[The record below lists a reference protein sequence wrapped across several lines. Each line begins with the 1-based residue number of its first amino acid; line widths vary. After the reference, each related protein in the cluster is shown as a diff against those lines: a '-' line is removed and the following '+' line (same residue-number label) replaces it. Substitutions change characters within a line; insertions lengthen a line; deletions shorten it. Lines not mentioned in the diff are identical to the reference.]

1 MFPKKKGD
9 IMNNQFNEIQFLL
22 RNKAELQARLNLIP
36 YEGTVEIKGIDG
48 KKYLYIRKRIANKVK
63 SIYVGAYSEELYTV
77 LLKQVK
83 DAKDI
88 KKKIREIE
96 KELARLNYGQT
107 DLSNEVIINLDFARA
122 NMKSLIYD
130 QAILEGISTTFP
142 DTELIID
149 NGKVNN
155 MSSED
160 VMKIINLKHAWEFV
174 LDKDVISSPTN
185 YYISQYIA
193 KLINEGFYYEGGR
206 IRQVPVN
213 IGGSTYK
220 PPLPIENVVK
230 DKISEII
237 NSNIDDID
245 KAIELTLFVM
255 KTQVFI
261 DGNKRTAIIFANH
274 YLISKGKGLL
284 VVPYELVPEFKK
296 LLISYYED
304 ADNESI
310 KKFLK
315 DNCWRKI
322 N

>member
-1 MFPKKKGD
+1 MK
-9 IMNNQFNEIQFLL
+9 NNFNQIQFLL

-36 YEGTVEIKGIDG
+36 YEGTVEIKSIDD
-48 KKYLYIRKRIANKVK
+48 KKYLYVRKRIANKVK
-63 SIYVGAYSEELYTV
+63 SIYVGVYSEELYIV
-77 LLKQVK
+77 LLRQVK

-96 KELARLNYGQT
+96 KELAKLNYNQEELT
-107 DLSNEVIINLDFARA
+107 NEVILNLDFARA

-142 DTELIID
+142 DTEAIID

-155 MSSED
+155 MSAED
-160 VMKIINLKHAWEFV
+160 VMKIINLKHAWEFI
-174 LDKDVISSPTN
+174 LDKDVILSPTN
-185 YYISQYIA
+185 YYVSQYIA
-193 KLINEGFYYEGGR
+193 KLINEGFYFEGGR
-206 IRQVPVN
+206 IRQIPVN

-220 PPLPIENVVK
+220 PPLPIENVVREK
-230 DKISEII
+230 MNIII
-237 NSNIDDID
+237 NSTSDDID

-284 VVPYELVPEFKK
+284 AVPFELVPEFKK
-296 LLISYYED
+296 LLIAYYED
-304 ADNESI
+304 YDTESI
-310 KKFLK
+310 KLFLK
-315 DNCWRKI
+315 EKCWRKL
-322 N
+322 NN

>member
-1 MFPKKKGD
+1 
-9 IMNNQFNEIQFLL
+9 MNNQFNEIQFLL

-36 YEGTVEIKGIDG
+36 YEGTVEIKEIDG

-63 SIYVGAYSEELYTV
+63 SIYVGVYSEELYTV

-88 KKKIREIE
+88 KKKIRKIE

-142 DTELIID
+142 DTEQIID

-155 MSSED
+155 MSTED
-160 VMKIINLKHAWEFV
+160 VMKIINLKHAWEFI

-304 ADNESI
+304 YDNESI

-322 N
+322 I

>member
-1 MFPKKKGD
+1 
-9 IMNNQFNEIQFLL
+9 MNNQFNEIQFLL

-36 YEGTVEIKGIDG
+36 YEGTVETKEIDG
-48 KKYLYIRKRIANKVK
+48 KKYLYIRKRMANKVK
-63 SIYVGAYSEELYTV
+63 SIYVGVYSEELYTV

-107 DLSNEVIINLDFARA
+107 ELSNEVIINLDFARA

-142 DTELIID
+142 DTEVIID

-155 MSSED
+155 MSTED
-160 VMKIINLKHAWEFV
+160 VMKIINLKHAWEFI

-193 KLINEGFYYEGGR
+193 KLINEGFYFEGGR

-230 DKISEII
+230 DRIYEII

-304 ADNESI
+304 YDNESI

>member
-1 MFPKKKGD
+1 
-9 IMNNQFNEIQFLL
+9 MNNQFNEIQFLL

-36 YEGTVEIKGIDG
+36 YEGTVEIKEIDG

-63 SIYVGAYSEELYTV
+63 SIYVGVYSEELYTV

-96 KELARLNYGQT
+96 KDLAKLNYGQT
-107 DLSNEVIINLDFARA
+107 ELSNEVIINLDFARA

-142 DTELIID
+142 DTEVIID

-155 MSSED
+155 MSTED
-160 VMKIINLKHAWEFV
+160 VMKIINLKHAWEFI

-193 KLINEGFYYEGGR
+193 KLINEGFYFEGGR

-230 DKISEII
+230 EKINEIV
-237 NSNIDDID
+237 NSNLDDID

-304 ADNESI
+304 YDNESI

>member
-1 MFPKKKGD
+1 MD
-9 IMNNQFNEIQFLL
+9 NNFNQIQFLL

-36 YEGTVEIKGIDG
+36 YEGTVEIKSIVD
-48 KKYLYIRKRIANKVK
+48 KKYLYVRKRIANKVK
-63 SIYVGAYSEELYTV
+63 SIYVGVYSEELYIV
-77 LLKQVK
+77 LLRQVK

-96 KELARLNYGQT
+96 KELAKLNYNQEELT
-107 DLSNEVIINLDFARA
+107 NEVILNLDFARA

-142 DTELIID
+142 DTEAIID

-155 MSSED
+155 MSAED
-160 VMKIINLKHAWEFV
+160 VMKIINLKHAWEFI
-174 LDKDVISSPTN
+174 LDKDVILSPTN
-185 YYISQYIA
+185 YYVSQYIA
-193 KLINEGFYYEGGR
+193 KLINEGFYFEGGR
-206 IRQVPVN
+206 IRQIPVN

-220 PPLPIENVVK
+220 PPLPIENVVRE
-230 DKISEII
+230 KINTII
-237 NSNIDDID
+237 NSTLDDID

-284 VVPYELVPEFKK
+284 AVPFELVPEFKK
-296 LLISYYED
+296 LLIAYYED
-304 ADNESI
+304 YDTESI
-310 KKFLK
+310 KLFLK
-315 DNCWRKI
+315 EKCWRKL
-322 N
+322 NN

>member
-1 MFPKKKGD
+1 
-9 IMNNQFNEIQFLL
+9 MNNQFNEIQFLL

-36 YEGTVEIKGIDG
+36 YEGTVEIKEIDG
-48 KKYLYIRKRIANKVK
+48 KKYLYIRKRIVNKVK
-63 SIYVGAYSEELYTV
+63 SIYVGVYSEELYTV

-160 VMKIINLKHAWEFV
+160 VMKIINLKHAWEFI

-284 VVPYELVPEFKK
+284 VVPYELVAEFKK

-304 ADNESI
+304 YDNESI

>member
-1 MFPKKKGD
+1 
-9 IMNNQFNEIQFLL
+9 MNNQFNEIQFLL

-36 YEGTVEIKGIDG
+36 YEGTVEIKEIDG
-48 KKYLYIRKRIANKVK
+48 KKYLYIRKRIVNKVK

-160 VMKIINLKHAWEFV
+160 VMKIINLKHAWEFI

>member
-1 MFPKKKGD
+1 
-9 IMNNQFNEIQFLL
+9 MNNQFNEIQFLL

-36 YEGTVEIKGIDG
+36 YEGTVEIKEIDG
-48 KKYLYIRKRIANKVK
+48 KKYLYIRKRIVNKVK

-96 KELARLNYGQT
+96 KELARLNYGQI

-160 VMKIINLKHAWEFV
+160 VMKIINLKHAWEFI

-304 ADNESI
+304 YDNESI

>member
-1 MFPKKKGD
+1 
-9 IMNNQFNEIQFLL
+9 MNNNFKEIQFLL

-36 YEGTVEIKGIDG
+36 YEGTVEIKSIDD
-48 KKYLYIRKRIANKVK
+48 KKYLYVRKRIADKVK
-63 SIYVGAYSEELYTV
+63 SIYVGVYSEELYTV
-77 LLKQVK
+77 LLRQVK

-96 KELARLNYGQT
+96 KELAKLNYNQEE
-107 DLSNEVIINLDFARA
+107 LSNEIILNLDFARA

-142 DTELIID
+142 DTEAIID

-155 MSSED
+155 MSTED
-160 VMKIINLKHAWEFV
+160 VMKIINLKHAWEFI
-174 LDKDVISSPTN
+174 LDKDVILSPTN
-185 YYISQYIA
+185 YYVSQYIA
-193 KLINEGFYYEGGR
+193 KLINEGFYFEGGR
-206 IRQVPVN
+206 IRQIPVN

-220 PPLPIENVVK
+220 PPLPIENVVRE
-230 DKISEII
+230 KISNII
-237 NSNIDDID
+237 NSTTEDID
-245 KAIELTLFVM
+245 KAIDLTLFVM

-284 VVPYELVPEFKK
+284 AVPFELVPEFKK

-304 ADNESI
+304 YDTESI
-310 KKFLK
+310 KLFLK
-315 DNCWRKI
+315 EKCWRKL
-322 N
+322 NN

>member
-1 MFPKKKGD
+1 
-9 IMNNQFNEIQFLL
+9 MNNQFNEIQFLL

-36 YEGTVEIKGIDG
+36 YEGTVEIKEIDG
-48 KKYLYIRKRIANKVK
+48 KKYLYTRKRIANKVK
-63 SIYVGAYSEELYTV
+63 SIYVGVYSEELYTV

-96 KELARLNYGQT
+96 KDLAKLNYGQT

-155 MSSED
+155 MSTED
-160 VMKIINLKHAWEFV
+160 VMKIINLKHAWEFI

-193 KLINEGFYYEGGR
+193 KLINEGFYFEGGR

-230 DKISEII
+230 EKINEIV
-237 NSNIDDID
+237 NSNLDDID

-284 VVPYELVPEFKK
+284 VVPYELVAEFKK

-304 ADNESI
+304 YDNESI
-310 KKFLK
+310 KKFFK

>member
-1 MFPKKKGD
+1 
-9 IMNNQFNEIQFLL
+9 MNNQFNEIQFLL

-36 YEGTVEIKGIDG
+36 YEGTVEIKEIDG

-63 SIYVGAYSEELYTV
+63 SIYVGVYSEELYTV

-96 KELARLNYGQT
+96 KDLAKLNYGQKE
-107 DLSNEVIINLDFARA
+107 LSNEVIINLDFARA

-142 DTELIID
+142 DTEVIID

-160 VMKIINLKHAWEFV
+160 VMKIINLKHAWEFI

-237 NSNIDDID
+237 NSNLDDID

-304 ADNESI
+304 YDNESI